1 MKKWLGRMF
10 ETRNNTPAYDR
21 YFDQF
26 SQASNS
32 AGVNVTAQTAESISA
47 VYGCVSAI
55 SETVASLPLD
65 VYRHSD
71 DGRDKARTH
80 PLYALLHDTPNDWQ
94 TALEFREQLQRHVLL
109 RGNGYARIRWSGAGR
124 VQALEPIH
132 PDSVSILRNS
142 TSERLVYEYT
152 DRHGKLQRLTADEML
167 HLRFHSDDGIL
178 GRSPIAVAR
187 DTLGLALAERTHG
200 AKMFEQGTK
209 LSGVIETAPG
219 TTRIQAGEI
228 RESWAAGQG
237 GVSNHGK
244 TAVLP
249 QGATFRTVSMTLED
263 SEWIES
269 RKLSVIEVCRLFRC
283 PPVIVQSMES
293 ANYSNSVELARQFI
307 TLTLRRH
314 LVMWEQAINK
324 TMLNSGFFCEHNVE
338 GLLRGDSVT
347 RAQFYQRGVEDGWL
361 LRSEVRRMENL
372 PTVEGIDDVQET
384 PPQDPAT
391 TPPGDRIDSGR
402 KAATGKGEEE

>member
-219 TTRIQAGEI
+219 TTRIQAG
-228 RESWAAGQG
+228 RFAKVGRLAK
-237 GVSNHGK
+237 VVYPT
-244 TAVLP
+244 TARLP
-249 QGATFRTVSMTLED
+249 YCLKVPRSVP
-263 SEWIES
+263 S
-269 RKLSVIEVCRLFRC
+269 R
-283 PPVIVQSMES
+283 
-293 ANYSNSVELARQFI
+293 
-307 TLTLRRH
+307 
-314 LVMWEQAINK
+314 
-324 TMLNSGFFCEHNVE
+324 
-338 GLLRGDSVT
+338 
-347 RAQFYQRGVEDGWL
+347 
-361 LRSEVRRMENL
+361 
-372 PTVEGIDDVQET
+372 
-384 PPQDPAT
+384 
-391 TPPGDRIDSGR
+391 
-402 KAATGKGEEE
+402 

>member
-1 MKKWLGRMF
+1 MKKLFRLF
-10 ETRNNTPAYDR
+10 TRSDNNTPAYDR

-32 AGVNVTAQTAESISA
+32 AGVNVTAQSAESISA

-55 SETVASLPLD
+55 AETVASLPLD
-65 VYRHSD
+65 VYRQSD
-71 DGRDKARTH
+71 DGREKARTH
-80 PLYALLHDTPNDWQ
+80 PLYALLHDAPNDWQ

-132 PDSVSILRNS
+132 PDSVSILRTS

-167 HLRFHSDDGIL
+167 HLRFHSDDGVL

-219 TTRIQAGEI
+219 TTKEQAIQI
-228 RESWAAGQG
+228 RESWAAGQA
-237 GVSNHGK
+237 GVNNHGK

-263 SEWIES
+263 SEWVES

-314 LVMWEQAINK
+314 LVMWEQAINR
-324 TMLNSGFFCEHNVE
+324 TMLSSGFFCEHNVE

-347 RAQFYQRGVEDGWL
+347 RAQFYDYAIKDGWM
-361 LRSEVRRMENL
+361 LRSEVRRIENL
-372 PTVEGIDDVQET
+372 PTVEGIDDVQAT
-384 PPQDPAT
+384 PPQD
-391 TPPGDRIDSGR
+391 
-402 KAATGKGEEE
+402 AATKTQGSPNTPGSDAGTGEGEEA